1 MKNIAKLLLR
11 VSITFGLFFYLFYYL
26 IDFKQLIATIRTAEP
41 FYLICALLFLV
52 LTVLISAWRWKL
64 LLDLKKLSVPYK
76 IVLKENLVGLYFN
89 NFLPTS
95 IGGDVVRFMNIAAYT
110 GKKTMVLAS
119 VITERV
125 IGFIALI
132 LIANIGVFFLK
143 AGNDHNLTLLASLF
157 SLVFLGVF
165 VVLISRRLNRKVS
178 KILVRFLPNRLQHRV
193 MEFFASF
200 NTYSEQRME
209 IIKNLLISL
218 LFRLCEGLFVY
229 MIVLSLNIKISYLYA
244 LVLYSVVTVIRLAPS
259 INGLGISEF
268 TWVNLSDASLITA
281 EQATVLSLLIYF
293 YAVFLGVCGGFVY
306 VFKKVKSN

>member
-1 MKNIAKLLLR
+1 MKTISKLLLR
-11 VSITFGLFFYLFYYL
+11 ASITFGLFFYLFYYL
-26 IDFKQLIATIRTAEP
+26 IDFKQLIATVRAANP
-41 FYLICALLFLV
+41 LYLSAALLFLIV
-52 LTVLISAWRWKL
+52 TVLISAWRWKL
-64 LLDLKKLSVPYK
+64 LLDLKKLAVPYK
-76 IVLKENLVGLYFN
+76 IVLKEYLIGLYFN

-132 LIANIGVFFLK
+132 LIANVGVFFLK
-143 AGNDHNLTLLASLF
+143 AGNDHKLTLLATVFSLF
-157 SLVFLGVF
+157 FLGIF

-178 KILVRFLPNRLQHRV
+178 KMLVRFLPNKIKHRV

-200 NTYSEQRME
+200 NTYSEQRVE
-209 IIKNLLISL
+209 LIKNLLISL

-281 EQATVLSLLIYF
+281 EQATVLSLTIYF
-293 YAVFLGVCGGFVY
+293 FAIFLGVCGGIVY
-306 VFKKVKSN
+306 LFKKK